1 MATST
6 ARQVASLIEYD
17 IRSRGL
23 SEGDAYRTAEE
34 VGRELSVHP
43 RSVSRAMKLLALR
56 GVLIRRRGVG
66 TFIGPKVQSSAPVSI
81 QPIEVLIFVGR
92 RRVGLPSGD
101 LVDGILEGSEST
113 NVQLSLLP
121 AVGQVAYVRELI
133 QRSQTSGTRFGCVL
147 IGCVREIQE
156 FVLTS
161 GVPAVVFGGVYPN
174 TSALCSV
181 DLDQAALGQL
191 LAEYL
196 LTQGRQRL
204 ALITHETWLP
214 GDNAHHDGICRA
226 LEEAKSSQARMKIRS
241 LPPLEPALVTEP
253 IIQVLQEEDPPTG
266 LICRGP
272 VFATAAVAAAA
283 AVGRRVPEDVE
294 IVFDSWS
301 AHSELDLP
309 FAYAVSTYRDEA
321 KKVGT
326 MLRTLIEG
334 HRPDPPHVA
343 IPVRMTGR
351 GANGPGRK

>member
-1 MATST
+1 MAPST

-23 SEGDAYRTAEE
+23 SEGDTYRTAEE

-43 RSVSRAMKLLALR
+43 RSVSRAMKLLAQR

-66 TFIGPKVQSSAPVSI
+66 TFIGPEVQSSAPA
-81 QPIEVLIFVGR
+81 PIRPVEVIIFVGR

-101 LVDGILEGSEST
+101 LVEGILDGSDSV

-121 AVGQVAYVRELI
+121 SVDQVTYVRESI
-133 QRSQTSGTRFGCVL
+133 QRSQANGARFGCVL

-156 FVLTS
+156 LVLTN

-181 DLDQAALGQL
+181 DLDQAALGHL

-196 LTQGRQRL
+196 MEQGRQRL

-226 LEEAKSSQARMKIRS
+226 LEEARSSQARMRIRS
-241 LPPLEPALVTEP
+241 LPPLEAELVTEP

-272 VFATAAVAAAA
+272 VFAAAAVAAAA

-294 IVFDSWS
+294 IVYDSWS
-301 AHSELDLP
+301 SHSDLNLP
-309 FAYAVSTYRDEA
+309 FAYATSTYREEA
-321 KKVGT
+321 RTVGA
-326 MLRTLIEG
+326 MLRSIIDG

-351 GANGPGRK
+351 GAHGPGRQ